1 MHPILARP
9 GRLNPYLAACTPLA
23 AILTA
28 LLARPGAGIR
38 AYQAIAMAWPLTFAY
53 AFIGLSVWYV
63 CRQFR
68 FRRADALRSL
78 VAHAVAA
85 ILTTCIWLGLAA
97 VLAAA
102 WGLWSPFAGLLQL
115 LRPQGLALFSVG
127 ILLYVLAAALN
138 YVLLALEAAR
148 EAERREANLAILA
161 RDAQLAALKAQIRP
175 HFLFN
180 SLNSIAGL
188 ASTDPGRAQEM
199 CVRLSDFLRK
209 SMAAGEKSAIPL
221 SEELALSR
229 TYLDVEALRFGDRLT
244 VEEDLDEKGA
254 GCEIP
259 PLLLQP
265 LVENAVRHGI
275 ASRVEGGTVRVSVA
289 RGGGRLR
296 ILIENPF
303 DPDSPS
309 RPGTGIGLRNVR
321 ERLAAR
327 WGAEAL
333 FAAKKLTD
341 RFLVV
346 ISVPAERA
354 A

>member
-1 MHPILARP
+1 MHPILDRP
-9 GRLNPYLAACTPLA
+9 GRLLPYLAACLPVA
-23 AILTA
+23 AIVAA
-28 LLARPGAGIR
+28 LLARPGGLDLPEA
-38 AYQAIAMAWPLTFAY
+38 AALALPLTLAY
-53 AFIGLSVWYV
+53 AFMGLSAWYICRRFPLGGGRFPLMLATFAAGAVVVSAVWV
-63 CRQFR
+63 LFG
-68 FRRADALRSL
+68 
-78 VAHAVAA
+78 
-85 ILTTCIWLGLAA
+85 GL
-97 VLAAA
+97 
-102 WGLWSPFAGLLQL
+102 
-115 LRPQGLALFSVG
+115 
-127 ILLYVLAAALN
+127 LAAALGQIRSFAN
-138 YVLLALEAAR
+138 LSDRYRTQVPALVAAGLLLYCLSVALHYVLLSLEAAR
-148 EAERREANLAILA
+148 EAERREAELAILA

-180 SLNSIAGL
+180 SLNSIAAL
-188 ASTDPGRAQEM
+188 ASADPGRAQEM
-199 CVRLSDFLRK
+199 CVRLSEFLRK
-209 SMAAGEKSAIPL
+209 SLAAGEKSSIPL

-229 TYLDVEALRFGDRLT
+229 TYLDVESLRFGDRLV

-254 GCEIP
+254 ACEIP

-327 WGAEAL
+327 WGPEAL

>member
-1 MHPILARP
+1 MHPILDRP
-9 GRLNPYLAACTPLA
+9 GRLLPYLAACLPVA
-23 AILTA
+23 AIVAA
-28 LLARPGAGIR
+28 LLARPGGLDLPEA
-38 AYQAIAMAWPLTFAY
+38 AALALPLTLAY
-53 AFIGLSVWYV
+53 AFMGLSAWYICRRFPLRGGRFPLMLATFAAGAVVVSAVWV
-63 CRQFR
+63 
-68 FRRADALRSL
+68 L
-78 VAHAVAA
+78 
-85 ILTTCIWLGLAA
+85 LGEL
-97 VLAAA
+97 
-102 WGLWSPFAGLLQL
+102 
-115 LRPQGLALFSVG
+115 
-127 ILLYVLAAALN
+127 LAAALGQISSFAN
-138 YVLLALEAAR
+138 LPDRYRSQVPALVAAGFLLYFLSVALHYVLLSFEAAR
-148 EAERREANLAILA
+148 EAEQREAELTILA

-180 SLNSIAGL
+180 SLNSIAAL
-188 ASTDPGRAQEM
+188 ASADPGRAQEM

-209 SMAAGEKSAIPL
+209 SLAAGEKASIPL

-229 TYLDVEALRFGDRLT
+229 TYLDVESLRFGDRLA
-244 VEEDLDEKGA
+244 VEEDLDETGGA
-254 GCEIP
+254 CEIP

>member
-9 GRLNPYLAACTPLA
+9 GRLNPYLAACMPLA
-23 AILTA
+23 AILAA
-28 LLARPGAGIR
+28 LLGRPGGGIR
-38 AYQAIAMAWPLTFAY
+38 VYEADALAVPLPSAY
-53 AFIGLSVWYV
+53 AFSGLSAWYV

-68 FRRADALRSL
+68 FGRADALRSL
-78 VAHAVAA
+78 VAHVVAA
-85 ILTTCIWLGLAA
+85 ILTSCIWLGFAA
-97 VLAAA
+97 LLAAA
-102 WGLWSPFAGLLQL
+102 WGLWSPFAGLLQR
-115 LRPQGLALFSVG
+115 LRPQGVALFAVG

-180 SLNSIAGL
+180 SLNSIAAL
-188 ASTDPGRAQEM
+188 ASANPGRAQEV

-209 SMAAGEKSAIPL
+209 SLAAGEKSSIPL

-229 TYLDVEALRFGDRLT
+229 TYLDVESLRFGDRLS
-244 VEEDLDEKGA
+244 VEEDLDEKGTS
-254 GCEIP
+254 CEIP

-296 ILIENPF
+296 ILIENPV

>member
-9 GRLNPYLAACTPLA
+9 GRLLPYLAACLPVA
-23 AILTA
+23 AVVTA
-28 LLARPGAGIR
+28 LLARPGGLPLPEA
-38 AYQAIAMAWPLTFAY
+38 AALAFPLTLAY
-53 AFIGLSVWYV
+53 AFMGLSAWYV
-63 CRQFR
+63 CRR
-68 FRRADALRSL
+68 FPLERPRLPLMLATFA
-78 VAHAVAA
+78 AGAVVVNAVWV
-85 ILTTCIWLGLAA
+85 LLGGA
-97 VLAAA
+97 
-102 WGLWSPFAGLLQL
+102 
-115 LRPQGLALFSVG
+115 
-127 ILLYVLAAALN
+127 LAAALSLN
-138 YVLLALEAAR
+138 PSFEGLPERYRAQVPALLSTGLLLYFLSVALHYVLLSFEAAR
-148 EAERREANLAILA
+148 DAERREAELTILA

-180 SLNSIAGL
+180 SLNSIAAL
-188 ASTDPGRAQEM
+188 ASSNPARAQEM

-209 SMAAGEKSAIPL
+209 SLAVGEKTSIPL

-229 TYLDVEALRFGDRLT
+229 TYLDVEALRFGERLT
-244 VEEDLDEKGA
+244 VEEDLDEQG
-254 GCEIP
+254 GTCEIP

-275 ASRVEGGTVRVSVA
+275 ASRLEGGTVRVSVA

-327 WGAEAL
+327 WGADAL
-333 FAAKKLTD
+333 FAATRMAD

-346 ISVPAERA
+346 ISVPAGRA

>member
-1 MHPILARP
+1 MHPILDRP
-9 GRLNPYLAACTPLA
+9 GRLLPYLAACLPVA
-23 AILTA
+23 VIVAA
-28 LLARPGAGIR
+28 LLARPGALSLPEAG
-38 AYQAIAMAWPLTFAY
+38 ALALPMALAY
-53 AFIGLSVWYV
+53 AFMGLSAWYICRRFPLGGGRFPLMLATFAAGAVVVTAVWLLLGV
-63 CRQFR
+63 LL
-68 FRRADALRSL
+68 ASALEQVPSFTYLSERYRTQ
-78 VAHAVAA
+78 V
-85 ILTTCIWLGLAA
+85 
-97 VLAAA
+97 
-102 WGLWSPFAGLLQL
+102 P
-115 LRPQGLALFSVG
+115 ALFSVG
-127 ILLYVLAAALN
+127 LLLYFLSVALH
-138 YVLLALEAAR
+138 YVLLSFEAAR
-148 EAERREANLAILA
+148 EAERREAELALLA

-180 SLNSIAGL
+180 SLNSIAAL
-188 ASTDPGRAQEM
+188 AGSNPERAQEM

-209 SMAAGEKSAIPL
+209 SLAVGEKSSIPL

-229 TYLDVEALRFGDRLT
+229 TYLDVEALRFGERLS
-244 VEEDLDEKGA
+244 VEEDLDEA
-254 GCEIP
+254 GDACEIP

-275 ASRVEGGTVRVSVA
+275 ASRLEGGTVRVSVA

-309 RPGTGIGLRNVR
+309 RPGTGIGLGNVG

-346 ISVPAERA
+346 ISVPAERTA
-354 A
+354 